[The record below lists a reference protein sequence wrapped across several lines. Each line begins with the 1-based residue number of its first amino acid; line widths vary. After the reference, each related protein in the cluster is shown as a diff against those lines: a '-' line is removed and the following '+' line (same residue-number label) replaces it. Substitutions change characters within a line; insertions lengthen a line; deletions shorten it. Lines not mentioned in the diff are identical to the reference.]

1 VSDIDVLTFGCR
13 LNLAEGESVRAAA
26 GAAGATDTVIVNSCA
41 VTQEAVRQAEKAVR
55 KAHRDRPEANIV
67 VTGCAAQL
75 EPGRFATMPGVTRVL
90 GNAAKL
96 LPESYIAGRTPMP
109 VADAFAD
116 LSRPAPAATFTGRS
130 RAFVQVQAGCDHR
143 CTFCII
149 PFARGNSR
157 SVPAQAAI
165 DRIAALVDAGAREV
179 VLTGVD
185 LTGYG
190 LPDAPTLGHLVARIL
205 REMPALPR
213 LRLSSLDTIE
223 IDPLLVEIIGG
234 EPRVMPHLHLSLQSG
249 DDMILKRMRRRHGR
263 AHAIATVAKLK
274 ALRPDI
280 AIGADLIAGFPTET
294 AAMAANSLSLIEECD
309 IVFGHIFPYSPRTG
323 TPAARMPQV
332 EPEVARTRARM
343 LREAC
348 AARHAGWLAGLVGSR
363 QRVLMERGGTGH
375 GESFAKVRT
384 PAELSIEAGSIV
396 DLRILATDGDTLLGV
411 PA

>member
-1 VSDIDVLTFGCR
+1 MSVEVLTFGCR
-13 LNLAEGESVRAAA
+13 LNLAEGEAVRAAA
-26 GAAGATDTVIVNSCA
+26 CAAGAKETVIVNSCA
-41 VTQEAVRQAEKAVR
+41 VTQEAVRQAEKAIR
-55 KAHRDRPEANIV
+55 KAHRDRPEARIV

-75 EPGRFATMPGVTRVL
+75 EPGRFTGMPGVSRVL
-90 GNAAKL
+90 GNADKL
-96 LPESYIAGRTPMP
+96 RPASYLAGQPAPP
-109 VADAFAD
+109 VPDVFAD
-116 LSRPAPAATFTGRS
+116 MSAPAPAATLSGRS

-157 SVPAQAAI
+157 SVPATAVV

-190 LPDAPTLGHLVARIL
+190 TGDAPALGALIARIL
-205 REMPALPR
+205 RDVPSLPR
-213 LRLSSLDTIE
+213 LRLSSLDTVE
-223 IDPLLVEIIGG
+223 IDPLLAEVIVG

-263 AHAIATVAKLK
+263 AHAVATVAKLK
-274 ALRPDI
+274 AKRPDI

-294 AAMAANSLSLIEECD
+294 TGMAANSLSLIEECD
-309 IVFGHIFPYSPRTG
+309 IVFGHIFPYSPRAG

-332 EPEVARTRARM
+332 EPEVARTRARA
-343 LREAC
+343 LRQAC
-348 AARHAGWLAGLVGSR
+348 ADRHARWLGGLVGTR
-363 QRVLMERGGTGH
+363 QSVLMERGGTGH
-375 GESFAKVRT
+375 TESFAKVRM
-384 PAELSIEAGSIV
+384 PAEIPFEAGAIA
-396 DLRILATDGDTLLGV
+396 DLRIVGTDGDMLLGV

>member
-1 VSDIDVLTFGCR
+1 MTVEVLTFGCR

-26 GAAGATDTVIVNSCA
+26 TQAGARDTLIVNSCA

-55 KAHRDRPEANIV
+55 KAHRDRPEADII
-67 VTGCAAQL
+67 VTGCAVQL
-75 EPGRFATMPGVTRVL
+75 APARFAAMPGVSRVL
-90 GNAAKL
+90 GNADKL
-96 LPESYIAGRTPMP
+96 RPQSYLAGDAGP
-109 VADAFAD
+109 VPDIFAD
-116 LSRPAPAATFTGRS
+116 LAPPAPAATFPGRS

-157 SVPAQAAI
+157 SVPAHAVV

-190 LPDAPTLGHLVARIL
+190 TPETPTLGALIARIL
-205 REMPALPR
+205 RDIPAVPR
-213 LRLSSLDTIE
+213 LRLSSLDTVE
-223 IDPLLVEIIGG
+223 IDPLLAEIIIG
-234 EPRVMPHLHLSLQSG
+234 EARVMPHLHLSLQSG

-263 AHAIATVAKLK
+263 AHAIATISALK
-274 ALRPDI
+274 SGRPEI

-294 AAMAANSLSLIEECD
+294 ADMAANSLSLIEECD
-309 IVFGHIFPYSPRTG
+309 IVFGHIFPYSPRAG

-332 EPEVARTRARM
+332 EPEVARTRARA
-343 LREAC
+343 LREAS
-348 AARHAGWLAGLVGSR
+348 AAAQARWLAGLVGTR
-363 QRVLMERGGTGH
+363 QRVLMERGGGGH
-375 GESFAKVRT
+375 TEAFATVRT
-384 PAELSIEAGSIV
+384 PPELSFAAGTIV
-396 DLRILATDGDTLLGV
+396 DLRILASDGTALLGV